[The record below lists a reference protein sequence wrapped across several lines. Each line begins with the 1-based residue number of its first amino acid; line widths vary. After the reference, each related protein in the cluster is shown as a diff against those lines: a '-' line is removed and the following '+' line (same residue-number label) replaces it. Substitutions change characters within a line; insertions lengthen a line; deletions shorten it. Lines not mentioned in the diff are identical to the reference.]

1 LIILK
6 KQSILFCLFFIIILM
21 VNGCA
26 RQVATETLRIE
37 KGPAPE
43 IIAEDGKAKVMPAG
57 FIKRRLRLGMPSI
70 KDVVI
75 NDLQYIYITDKWFLD
90 VVKWTENFI
99 ALQAPNLDLDKHY
112 PIAYDGTFSSLAAN
126 IANIAVAKKYNL
138 KASVLIGLI
147 VAENTNP
154 WGKIPG
160 DGASRVYVI
169 ALTEHDGIVYDIH
182 TKQTVLFSNFPNF
195 DSIKSIMF

>member
-1 LIILK
+1 MMILK
-6 KQSILFCLFFIIILM
+6 KQNILFCLFFTIILM
-21 VNGCA
+21 ASGCA
-26 RQVATETLRIE
+26 RQVTTETLRIE

-43 IIAEDGKAKVMPAG
+43 IVAEDGKAKVIPAG

-70 KDVVI
+70 KNVVI
-75 NDLQYIYITDKWFLD
+75 NDRQYIYITEKWFLD

-99 ALQAPNLDLDKHY
+99 ALQVPNLDLDNHY

-147 VAENTNP
+147 MAKNTNP

-160 DGASRVYVI
+160 DGASRMYVI
-169 ALTEHDGIVYDIH
+169 ALTERDAIVYDIH
-182 TKQTVLFSNFPNF
+182 TKQTVLFSKFPNF
-195 DSIKSIMF
+195 DSVYSIMF